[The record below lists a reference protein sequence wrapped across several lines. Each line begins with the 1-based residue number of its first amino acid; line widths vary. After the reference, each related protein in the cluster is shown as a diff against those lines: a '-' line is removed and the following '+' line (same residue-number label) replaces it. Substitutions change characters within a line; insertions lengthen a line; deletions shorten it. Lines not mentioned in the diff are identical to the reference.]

1 MPEVLFPSQNLC
13 AKALLGSEP
22 ADGLTPYNALGCATF
37 AADMPYCL
45 SPHPEG
51 RVITRTLG
59 NLPRGSRAQLM
70 CTLDTFGDLTT
81 ALAAFYDEQL
91 AGLTLQDGAGL
102 VGAGATVAEA
112 RLTGFQKALLDY
124 QKALL
129 ALRGHKG
136 RGQGSGHAAN
146 ATKAKLEHAVRVKH
160 KLLQMRYR
168 AEIKK
173 FVSAADIGKNRG
185 GPLTSAERGITL
197 AGRGRKARRLHVAN
211 GAQASRIALLARGTR
226 YAGNGLILL
235 DAGIRVQKVR
245 GAYDS
250 GGDWQRQAVLET
262 TGFGAGGAF
271 GIGAG
276 QSVISGLTTLG
287 LAATPVGW
295 VVMIGL
301 AAAVGFG
308 AAYYADKKARSVA
321 GFIYDRGWE

>member
-1 MPEVLFPSQNLC
+1 MPEVLFPSQNLS
-13 AKALLGSEP
+13 AKALFGSEP
-22 ADGLTPYNALGCATF
+22 TDDLTPYNALGCTAFT
-37 AADMPYCL
+37 ADMPYCL

-59 NLPRGSRAQLM
+59 DLPQGSRSQLL
-70 CTLDTFGDLTT
+70 CTLDTFGDFTT
-81 ALAAFYDEQL
+81 AMAAFYEEQL

-124 QKALL
+124 QKTLL
-129 ALRGHKG
+129 ALRGHK
-136 RGQGSGHAAN
+136 GSGHAAN
-146 ATKAKLEHAVRVKH
+146 ATKAKLEHSVRLKY

-168 AEIKK
+168 AEIAK
-173 FVSAADIGKNRG
+173 FVSAAEIGKNRG
-185 GPLTSAERGITL
+185 GPLTSADRGVTL
-197 AGRGRKARRLHVAN
+197 AGRGRRHRRLYVAN
-211 GAQASRIALLARGTR
+211 SAQASRLALLARGTR

-235 DAGIRVQKVR
+235 DAGIRVQKVH
-245 GAYDS
+245 GMYNN

-276 QSVISGLTTLG
+276 QLAISGLTALG
-287 LAATPVGW
+287 LAVTPVGW

-301 AAAVGFG
+301 AAAAGFS